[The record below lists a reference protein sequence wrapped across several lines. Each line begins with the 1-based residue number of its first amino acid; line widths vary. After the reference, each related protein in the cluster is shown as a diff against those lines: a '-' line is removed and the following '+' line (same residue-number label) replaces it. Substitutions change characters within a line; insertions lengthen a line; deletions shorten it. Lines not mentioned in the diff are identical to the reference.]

1 MESSNLRIKFI
12 ESTRYLN
19 NGKLLKAKSLY
30 YPSLTFPLL
39 AALTPSEFEIS
50 IQHEIFETIDFDEKV
65 DIVGITSITTN
76 IYRAYE
82 IAREY
87 KKRNVYVV
95 MGGIHVSMLPEEA
108 AVYADTIFIG
118 EAEETWPQF
127 LKDFLVGKPKKLY
140 RSEKPHSLTNLPVPR
155 WSLIDKSRYL
165 CFAAFHK
172 IKLKG
177 AFPIQTSR
185 GCNFSCEYCSTRR
198 FSGAGFRVR
207 PIADIT
213 DEIKKLGAKRIFF
226 MDDNIFADPAR
237 AKKLFQALIPLDIRW
252 GGQGVIRAGSDQ
264 ELVDL
269 ARRSGCYFVVAGLES
284 ITPEVLESIGKKDD
298 KVGTYE
304 KNIQAFR
311 RAKIDLDVSMMFG
324 FDDDKPSVFK
334 ETCDFLIKCRVPY
347 ISWLPLTPFP
357 GTAFYQKLKAQ
368 GRLKEDSWWLNIN
381 PEMTDRIYGLLYTGT
396 KMDEDQFCKDFI
408 THYRRFYSLKNI
420 LRRLAFPP
428 GIRAMVTILINLS
441 IRKKISTEATVVEH

>member
-1 MESSNLRIKFI
+1 M
-12 ESTRYLN
+12 
-19 NGKLLKAKSLY
+19 LKAKSLY

-39 AALTPSEFEIS
+39 AALTPPEFEIS
-50 IQHEIFETIDFDEKV
+50 IQHEIFEEIDFDEQV

-76 IYRAYE
+76 VYRAYE

-87 KKRNVYVV
+87 RKRNVYVV

-108 AVYADTIFIG
+108 AVYADTVFIG

-127 LKDFLVGKPKKLY
+127 LIDYQEGKPKKTY
-140 RSEKPHSLTNLPVPR
+140 RPEKPHSLAGLPVPR

-172 IKLKG
+172 LRLKG
-177 AFPIQTSR
+177 AYPVQTSR
-185 GCNFSCEYCSTRR
+185 GCNFSCDYCATRR
-198 FSGAGFRVR
+198 FSGGAGFRAR
-207 PIADIT
+207 PINDIIN
-213 DEIKKLGAKRIFF
+213 EIKCLGAKRIFF

-237 AKKLFQALIPLDIRW
+237 AKKLFRALIPLDIQW
-252 GGQGVIRAGSDQ
+252 GGQGVIRAGSDK
-264 ELVDL
+264 ELIDL

-284 ITPEVLESIGKKDD
+284 ITPEVLASIGKKDD
-298 KVGTYE
+298 KVGDYE
-304 KNIQAFR
+304 KNIRAFR
-311 RAKIDLDVSMMFG
+311 QAKIDLDVSMMFG

-334 ETCDFLIKCRVPY
+334 ETCDFLIKCSVPY

-357 GTAFYQKLKAQ
+357 GTVFYQKLKAQ
-368 GRLKEDSWWLNIN
+368 GRLKNEKWWLNIN
-381 PEMTDRIYGLLYTGT
+381 PEMKDDIYGLLYTGT
-396 KMDEDQFCKDFI
+396 KMDEERFCKDFY
-408 THYRRFYSLKNI
+408 THYRRFYSPTNI

-428 GIRAMVTILINLS
+428 SIRALFTILINLS

>member
-1 MESSNLRIKFI
+1 MRIKFI

-39 AALTPSEFEIS
+39 AALTPAEFEIS
-50 IQHEIFETIDFDEKV
+50 IHHEIFETIDFDEKV

-82 IAREY
+82 IANEY
-87 KKRNVYVV
+87 RKRNVYVV

-108 AVYADTIFIG
+108 AAYADTIFIG

-127 LKDFLVGKPKKLY
+127 LKDFQQERPKKIY
-140 RSEKPHSLTNLPVPR
+140 RTEKPHSLAGLPVPQ
-155 WSLIDKSRYL
+155 WSMIDKSRYL
-165 CFAAFHK
+165 CFSAFHK
-172 IKLKG
+172 LKLKG
-177 AFPIQTSR
+177 AYPIQTSR

-198 FSGAGFRVR
+198 FSGGTGFRAR
-207 PIADIT
+207 PIDDII
-213 DEIKKLGAKRIFF
+213 DEIKKIEAKRLFI
-226 MDDNIFADPAR
+226 MDDNIFADTAW
-237 AKKLFQALIPLDIRW
+237 AKRLFRALIPLNIQW
-252 GGQGVIRAGSDQ
+252 GGQGVIRAGADK
-264 ELVDL
+264 ELIDL

-284 ITPEVLESIGKKDD
+284 ITPEVLETIGKKDD

-304 KNIQAFR
+304 KNIRAFR
-311 RAKIDLDVSMMFG
+311 KAKIDLDVSMMFG

-334 ETCDFLIKCRVPY
+334 ETCDFLIECRVPY

-357 GTAFYQKLKAQ
+357 GTVFYQKLKAQ
-368 GRLKEDSWWLNIN
+368 GRLKDEKWWLNIN
-381 PEMTDRIYGLLYTGT
+381 PDMKDKIYGLLYTGT
-396 KMDEDQFCKDFI
+396 KMNDAQFCEAFFS
-408 THYRRFYSLKNI
+408 HYRRFYSFKNI

-428 GIRAMVTILINLS
+428 GIRSMVTILINLS